1 MHYMPPELIVN
12 VLELVRQASL
22 LPDYHPVAMV
32 ATLEYFRDCLED
44 MDNMSSPLLICTGE
58 TGLIGEYAYQH
69 HVFVESYSCSYQ
81 GHTWRCDADWQ

>member
-22 LPDYHPVAMV
+22 SADYHPVAMV

-44 MDNMSSPLLICTGE
+44 MDNMSAPLLICTGQ
-58 TGLIGEYAYQH
+58 T
-69 HVFVESYSCSYQ
+69 FWVESYSCSCQ
-81 GHTWRCDADWQ
+81 ERTWRCDADWQ

>member
-12 VLELVRQASL
+12 VLDLVRQASL

-32 ATLEYFRDCLED
+32 ATLEYFRDCLAD
-44 MDNMSSPLLICTGE
+44 IDNMSAPLLICTGE

-69 HVFVESYSCSYQ
+69 HVY
-81 GHTWRCDADWQ
+81 RCDADWQ